1 MKSLR
6 EMRTLS
12 KKPSGQPFS
21 VSSSM
26 MILRPSRWMDTV
38 PQGSSN
44 SFGSLTASELPLLKI
59 FVFMDDVYTDLD
71 IQSSGEFASLV
82 FLLLLGLGAS

>member
-1 MKSLR
+1 
-6 EMRTLS
+6 MRTLS

-38 PQGSSN
+38 PHGSSN

-59 FVFMDDVYTDLD
+59 FVFMDFVYTKVD
-71 IQSSGEFASLV
+71 IHLSGEVTSLV